1 MRFGARAVRHEANH
15 TVHRRLD
22 IDHSTIDKQLIR
34 CGKEV
39 DGSMEAITSYVND
52 PGNLSMNQ

>member
-1 MRFGARAVRHEANH
+1 M
-15 TVHRRLD
+15 HRRLD

-52 PGNLSMNQ
+52 SGNLSMNQ